1 MGSTLSHSIPVLGA
15 LRFWCALYIYLLI
28 VEIFLHSLN
37 QHLQTYISLLSCSF
51 TFYSLSFSCTI
62 AQQKFWH
69 VQATPVRMEQ
79 LVLITMVSV
88 VMRAFVL
95 LASREPT
102 VKLVLVLYHL
112 SNDIL
117 ALINEYK
124 DIYRAWNI
132 HNFLAIF
139 TFPLLNMPIKR
150 SLLNWTISS
159 YTTFSILYLFHSFLS
174 TFSCAFSQ
182 QKSWH
187 VPATPVRT
195 EQLVLITMVV
205 VAMSV
210 SVLLASREHT
220 VIMVLCLIPSFLH
233 TCFDFIA
240 TYLSTNMPIK
250 RSLLNG
256 TIPSYCAFS
265 ILYLFHLFLST
276 FSCAFS
282 QQKSWHVQ
290 ATPVRM
296 EQLVLITMV
305 AVVMSV
311 SVLLALREQT
321 VKMVHVYTF

>member
-1 MGSTLSHSIPVLGA
+1 
-15 LRFWCALYIYLLI
+15 
-28 VEIFLHSLN
+28 
-37 QHLQTYISLLSCSF
+37 
-51 TFYSLSFSCTI
+51 
-62 AQQKFWH
+62 
-69 VQATPVRMEQ
+69 
-79 LVLITMVSV
+79 
-88 VMRAFVL
+88 
-95 LASREPT
+95 
-102 VKLVLVLYHL
+102 
-112 SNDIL
+112 
-117 ALINEYK
+117 
-124 DIYRAWNI
+124 
-132 HNFLAIF
+132 
-139 TFPLLNMPIKR
+139 MPIKR
-150 SLLNWTISS
+150 SLLYRTIPS
-159 YTTFSILYLFHSFLS
+159 YSAFSILYLFHSFLS
-174 TFSCAFSQ
+174 TFSCTFSQ

-210 SVLLASREHT
+210 SVLLASREQT
-220 VIMVLCLIPSFLH
+220 VIMVLCLIPSFRH
-233 TCFDFIA
+233 TCFDLA

-265 ILYLFHLFLST
+265 ILYLLHSFLST
-276 FSCAFS
+276 FPCAFS